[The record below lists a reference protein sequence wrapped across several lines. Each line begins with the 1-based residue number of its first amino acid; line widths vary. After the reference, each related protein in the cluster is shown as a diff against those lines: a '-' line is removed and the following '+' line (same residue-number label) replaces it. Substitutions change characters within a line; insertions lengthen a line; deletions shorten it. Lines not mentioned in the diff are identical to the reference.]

1 MKLDN
6 KTIFSIL
13 LVLLFVGSIFAIMT
27 TGGDRAKP
35 GSDINSDL
43 NVNLTP
49 VNYNAQFDANVLEV
63 FPQIIVAGKPVDYDQ
78 ASIDNKLL
86 ELQGLKSK
94 NVSFRQTEDG
104 SINVVIT
111 LNILADKK
119 QEIVSK
125 IKELNIIEEPIE
137 MYQYALLSVPAE
149 VNFTNDNNQE
159 ILYSFGATPIEG
171 IINIET
177 LKEDNISV
185 ACYATFSG
193 QKLLSAT
200 GIEMYNISSYPQ
212 MLISSGDFN
221 VISYDDIIYSEI
233 NFDFNENN
241 MGGSVDQ
248 YLEYKIN
255 KEYPNSKVTLEVTK
269 PLIFN
274 NGNNNKEEI
283 TETLNNIKTTTA
295 KQMKDLNATGDFNN
309 SFDFE
314 VDENTT
320 TVTFGNYF
328 KHNFLNYI
336 LNKILF
342 DLKYLPESGYT
353 DNPLIVQRPVITA
366 NIEFETNYVD
376 KEKLAEILNK
386 KPEDLNLKTL
396 VTVDTSNLI
405 IENKKYNYE
414 ETSTQALVDYPQD
427 LNKTT
432 LTLQIQAYVQRDN
445 ILYLGLQK

>member
-177 LKEDNISV
+177 IKEDNIFV

-200 GIEMYNISSYPQ
+200 GIEMYNLSSYPQ

-221 VISYDDIIYSEI
+221 VIGYDAKILLDAQTTLIYSKDKKEI
-233 NFDFNENN
+233 EEKIKTDYNDTEITFSFSQNLMFTIPEDKNTEELGIALDNLRDENKFSNYSLNEEDL
-241 MGGSVDQ
+241 SLEV
-248 YLEYKIN
+248 YLNEDTKDNEYQELKTQIKEISGATVITNEPKTNISAILNYENIDISKIN
-255 KEYPNSKVTLEVTK
+255 NILEKYGFTD
-269 PLIFN
+269 
-274 NGNNNKEEI
+274 
-283 TETLNNIKTTTA
+283 IKYKT
-295 KQMKDLNATGDFNN
+295 
-309 SFDFE
+309 
-314 VDENTT
+314 
-320 TVTFGNYF
+320 
-328 KHNFLNYI
+328 I
-336 LNKILF
+336 
-342 DLKYLPESGYT
+342 
-353 DNPLIVQRPVITA
+353 A
-366 NIEFETNYVD
+366 N
-376 KEKLAEILNK
+376 
-386 KPEDLNLKTL
+386 
-396 VTVDTSNLI
+396 VDTSNLI